1 MIQICLRSK
10 TSDQAALPNE
20 FGTVRRA
27 YCGDV
32 AFALFLYLELLG
44 PKVF

>member
-1 MIQICLRSK
+1 LSDPRVERGSAYY
-10 TSDQAALPNE
+10 TSENL
-20 FGTVRRA
+20 GTRMGA
-27 YCGDV
+27 SCGDV